1 MVMRRLRQVQFGR
14 RSGRGDHRVVWRL
27 VAWLAI
33 AVFALCG
40 AAACS
45 RETVHRAL
53 VFLYDGVPALDGGV
67 DTAAADLG
75 RGVRSSGALPSARGS
90 ARTEVRGSSVVY
102 SHPAYRDSRCGGCH
116 VGSGGGLLRSV
127 REGLCRSCHPENPP
141 RKKFTHGPVAIEGC
155 MACHAYHQSRYEK
168 ILIADAQTLCYG
180 CHETGALS
188 TDEHHATIEIERC
201 IDCHDPHGGDERY
214 FLLPGAVRDGAP

>member
-1 MVMRRLRQVQFGR
+1 
-14 RSGRGDHRVVWRL
+14 
-27 VAWLAI
+27 
-33 AVFALCG
+33 
-40 AAACS
+40 
-45 RETVHRAL
+45 
-53 VFLYDGVPALDGGV
+53 
-67 DTAAADLG
+67 
-75 RGVRSSGALPSARGS
+75 
-90 ARTEVRGSSVVY
+90 
-102 SHPAYRDSRCGGCH
+102 
-116 VGSGGGLLRSV
+116 
-127 REGLCRSCHPENPP
+127 
-141 RKKFTHGPVAIEGC
+141 